1 MIYDPKYYYYEQAV
15 LILIATRW
23 TSLHIIVTPIFVSDR
38 HHQRMMNIHPMQSA
52 IVIICKSSF
61 FKLSAF

>member
-1 MIYDPKYYYYEQAV
+1 MRECLQQQDLKFTLSQICGLDSQMIYDPKYYYYEQAV

-38 HHQRMMNIHPMQSA
+38 HHQ
-52 IVIICKSSF
+52 
-61 FKLSAF
+61 